1 MKNHIKNHKNKYITI
16 LIFSILLCFFK
27 KDKLN
32 CAFFNGKNILF
43 ITIPLLIAGTG
54 SAIYFYFKNQT
65 EKIPKHENHDS
76 IFNSNKK
83 ENIKLI
89 DISSILGKE
98 NKIKTDQMLSLLG
111 KSDDIIEPSLI
122 NSQQKIESP
131 LNKTEFFSF
140 QEQKQSN
147 NNQNT
152 SIELNL
158 SGLKKV
164 NLDNN
169 DFLNEI
175 NSPNSSSCNSSI
187 LEIIKELNI
196 KKGIIFTKKNAEGEK
211 RVYLATNN

>member
-27 KDKLN
+27 KEKLN

-54 SAIYFYFKNQT
+54 SAIYFYFKNQK
-65 EKIPKHENHDS
+65 EKIQKHENYNS
-76 IFNSNKK
+76 ILNSNKK

-98 NKIKTDQMLSLLG
+98 NKIKTDQVLSLLG
-111 KSDDIIEPSLI
+111 KSDNIIEPSLI

-131 LNKTEFFSF
+131 LSKTEFFSI
-140 QEQKQSN
+140 QEQN
-147 NNQNT
+147 N
-152 SIELNL
+152 SIQIDL
-158 SGLKKV
+158 SGIKNTDLS
-164 NLDNN
+164 NSI
-169 DFLNEI
+169 FLNEMND
-175 NSPNSSSCNSSI
+175 NSNSSSSDTSI
-187 LEIIKELNI
+187 MQTIKELNV
-196 KKGIIFTKKNAEGEK
+196 KKGIIFTKTNAEGEK